1 MIEPASLKSIVEA
14 PGLPRPKGVWSNVVS
29 VKPGRMVFISGL
41 LAKDEKGEMVGIGD
55 MAAQTEQICLN
66 LQKAVRSAGG
76 ELKDIV
82 RVDVYITDM
91 SKFDEIHAVRRRYFP
106 SNPPASTMV
115 EVSGFTTNGALIEI
129 NAIAVLR

>member
-1 MIEPASLKSIVEA
+1 MSEVANHKTVVEA
-14 PGLPRPKGVWSNVVS
+14 AGLPRPKGVWSNVVTAQ
-29 VKPGRMVFISGL
+29 PGRLVFISGL
-41 LAKDEKGEMVGIGD
+41 LAKDEKGEMVGVGD
-55 MAAQTEQICLN
+55 VSAQTEQICLN

-115 EVSGFTTNGALIEI
+115 EVSGFTTEGALIEI
-129 NAIAVLR
+129 NAIAVLP

>member
-1 MIEPASLKSIVEA
+1 MSEVASLKSVVDA
-14 PGLPRPKGVWSNVVS
+14 KGLPRPKGVWSNVVS
-29 VKPGRMVFISGL
+29 VQPGRMVFISGL
-41 LAKDEKGEMVGIGD
+41 LAKDENGAMVGLGS

-106 SNPPASTMV
+106 TNPPASTMV
-115 EVSGFTTNGALIEI
+115 EVTKFTTEGALIEI
-129 NAIAVLR
+129 NAIAVLA

>member
-1 MIEPASLKSIVEA
+1 MSEAASVKSVVEV

-91 SKFDEIHAVRRRYFP
+91 SQFDAIHEVRRRYFP

-115 EVSGFTTNGALIEI
+115 QVSGFTTKGALIEI
-129 NAIAVLR
+129 NAIAVLP